1 MPMHMSMH
9 TFTHTYIQTNTDTHW
24 LFFIDLIKQY
34 DKEFIK
40 ERVGEVY
47 LGMQFQRASVY
58 KKRANVSVSS

>member
-9 TFTHTYIQTNTDTHW
+9 TFTHTYIHTNTDTHW

-47 LGMQFQRASVY
+47 LGMQFQRASV
-58 KKRANVSVSS
+58 